1 MTLWVFSGLSLGL
14 PVLIENLRI
23 SEAAMRAPN
32 IFSVP
37 GTFSQE
43 LSAQVTDAT
52 VTTEAPM
59 QCTHAKQ
66 QPK

>member
-1 MTLWVFSGLSLGL
+1 
-14 PVLIENLRI
+14 
-23 SEAAMRAPN
+23 MRAPN